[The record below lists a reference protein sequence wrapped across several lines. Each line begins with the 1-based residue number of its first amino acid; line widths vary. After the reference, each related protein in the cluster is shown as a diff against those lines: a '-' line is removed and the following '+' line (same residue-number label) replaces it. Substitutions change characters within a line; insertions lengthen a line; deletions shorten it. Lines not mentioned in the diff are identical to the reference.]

1 VRALADRMLGLA
13 ADPALVERLGRGA
26 RAFAQRLTWERAAEA
41 TEAHL
46 QRVIAQGG

>member
-1 VRALADRMLGLA
+1 MVALA
-13 ADPALVERLGRGA
+13 ADAALVARLGRGA
-26 RAFAQRLTWERAAEA
+26 RAFAESLTWERAAAA